1 MKIAL
6 GQLNVQSGNIAGNV
20 ESMKAMI
27 LEAKE
32 KQVDIIV
39 FPEMAVGGY
48 FLQDKW
54 TDSEFVAFCQHQNE
68 AIKALSDGIG
78 IIWGNVSQQY
88 GGQSF
93 IGHDGRPARFNS
105 AFFAYDQ
112 QWVSREN
119 SACGQYVKHLL
130 PDYRVFDDSRFFI
143 DGITLSMWTNEDI
156 CEPFDFEKDGVK
168 YKISLQVCEDLWDS
182 DYSMSPTQKAVE
194 YQSDLI
200 INISSSPWTRNKEF
214 SRSKQLVKHHER
226 FAGKVP
232 PFIYVNAV
240 GMQNN
245 GKTVVVFD
253 GNSTLYDRN
262 GLRVDGCN
270 DRFESECKVVD
281 TGDEIKDERITEN
294 KLLLALL
301 CGIKEF
307 DRQVFPFKPKWLI
320 GVSGGMDSSI
330 SAALL
335 TMALGSDRVIGVNMS
350 TKYNTEI
357 TKDNAK
363 TLCEK
368 LNIRYI
374 ASDIEAMVDSTL
386 ATMAAFGYHPPYE
399 SLTVENVQARLRGHC
414 LSSISS
420 IEKAIIINNANK
432 VETALGYCTLYGD
445 TIGALSP
452 LGDCTKMQLAQLA
465 REINDHFQKEIIPD
479 NLLPDIG
486 DGEISWQFAPSA
498 ELKDAQI
505 DPMKWGYHDWLIQ
518 KLTEYPGFKV
528 EKLLEDYLS
537 GEIFNTET
545 GRWMKFYGLDDPK
558 AFIDDLNWVLSNI
571 QNSVYKRIQ
580 MPPIIMVSRGSFG
593 QDYRESQVRFQFS
606 DKFNALKRQI
616 LMLNTKGD
624 SNVV

>member
-6 GQLNVQSGNIAGNV
+6 GQLNVQSGSIAGNIDA
-20 ESMKAMI
+20 MKAMI
-27 LEAKE
+27 FEAKE
-32 KQVDIIV
+32 KHADIIV
-39 FPEMAVGGY
+39 FPEMAVSGY

-54 TDSEFVAFCQHQNE
+54 TDSEFVAFCHAQNE
-68 AIKALSDGIG
+68 TIKALSDGIG
-78 IIWGNVSQQY
+78 IIWGNVSHMY

-93 IGHDGRPARFNS
+93 VGHDGRPARFNS

-112 QWVSREN
+112 QWVPRPN
-119 SACGQYVKHLL
+119 SAWGQYVKHLL

-143 DGITLSMWTNEDI
+143 DGNTLSMWTNEDI
-156 CEPFDFEKDGVK
+156 CEPFEFEKDGVS

-200 INISSSPWTRNKEF
+200 INISSSPWTRNKEY
-214 SRSKQLVKHHER
+214 SRSKQLAKHH
-226 FAGKVP
+226 AKYPGQIP
-232 PFIYVNAV
+232 PFVYVNAA

-253 GNSTLYDRN
+253 GNSILADRK
-262 GLRVDGCN
+262 GVRVDGCN
-270 DRFESECKVVD
+270 DRFESECKIVD
-281 TGDEIKDERITEN
+281 TDDQIKDESVTSN
-294 KLLLALL
+294 KLLLALI

-335 TMALGSDRVIGVNMS
+335 TMALGSERIIGVNMA
-350 TKYNTEI
+350 TQYNTDI
-357 TKDNAK
+357 TKNNAK
-363 TLCEK
+363 TLCEN
-368 LNIRYI
+368 LNIRYL
-374 ASDIEAMVDSTL
+374 ASDIEAMVESTL
-386 ATMAAFGYHPPYE
+386 NTMENFGYAQPYE
-399 SLTVENVQARLRGHC
+399 SLTVENIQARLRGHC
-414 LSSISS
+414 LSTISS

-445 TIGALSP
+445 TIGALAP
-452 LGDCTKMQLAQLA
+452 LGDCTKLQLAQLA
-465 REINDHFQKEIIPD
+465 REINEHFQKDIIAA
-479 NLLPDIG
+479 NLLPDVG
-486 DGEISWQFAPSA
+486 DGEILWQFAPSA

-528 EKLLEDYLS
+528 EKLMEDYLS
-537 GEIFNTET
+537 GDVFNTEA
-545 GRWMKFYGLDDPK
+545 GRWMVFYGLDDPK
-558 AFIDDLNWVLSNI
+558 SFIADLLWVLGNM

-593 QDYRESQVRFQFS
+593 QDFRESQVRFQYS
-606 DKFNALKRQI
+606 ERFNNLRDQI
-616 LMLNTKGD
+616 LKLPAK
-624 SNVV
+624 VI

>member
-6 GQLNVQSGNIAGNV
+6 GQFNVQSGNIEKNI

-27 LEAKE
+27 QQAKE
-32 KQVDIIV
+32 NNADIIV
-39 FPEMAVGGY
+39 FPEMALSGY

-54 TDSEFVAFCQHQNE
+54 TDSEFIAFCQRQNE
-68 AIKALSDGIG
+68 TIKALSDGIG
-78 IIWGNVSQQY
+78 IIWGNVSQMY
-88 GGQSF
+88 GGQTF
-93 IGHDGRPARFNS
+93 IGHDGRPSRFNS
-105 AFFAYDQ
+105 AFFAHEQ
-112 QWVSREN
+112 QWVSRPN
-119 SACGQYVKHLL
+119 SAWGQYVKHLL
-130 PDYRVFDDSRFFI
+130 PDYRVFDDTRFFI
-143 DGITLSMWTNEDI
+143 DGVTLSLWTNEDV
-156 CEPFDFEKDGVK
+156 CEPFEFEKDGQS
-168 YKISLQVCEDLWDS
+168 YKISLQVCEDLWDN
-182 DYSMSPTQKAVE
+182 DYDFSPTQKAIE

-200 INISSSPWTRNKEF
+200 INISSSPWTRNKEL
-214 SRSKQLVKHHER
+214 SRTKQLVKHHHT
-226 FAGKVP
+226 FAEKVP

-262 GLRVDGCN
+262 GVRVDGCN
-270 DRFESECKVVD
+270 DRFESECKIVD
-281 TGDEIKDERITEN
+281 TDDEIKDEQVSEN

-307 DRQVFPFKPKWLI
+307 DRQVFPFKPNWLI

-335 TMALGSDRVIGVNMS
+335 SMALGSERVIGVNMS

-363 TLCEK
+363 LLCER
-368 LNIRYI
+368 LAIRYL
-374 ASDIEAMVDSTL
+374 ASDIEAMVDATL
-386 ATMAAFGYHPPYE
+386 LTMKNFGYDEPYE
-399 SLTVENVQARLRGHC
+399 SLIVENVQARLRGHC
-414 LSSISS
+414 LSTMSS

-445 TIGALSP
+445 TIGALAP
-452 LGDCTKMQLAQLA
+452 LGDCTKLQLAQLG
-465 REINDHFQKEIIPD
+465 REINQYFKKEIIPE
-479 NLLPDIG
+479 NILPVID
-486 DGEISWQFAPSA
+486 DGQISWQFAPSA
-498 ELKDAQI
+498 ELKDKQI

-518 KLTEYPGFKV
+518 KLSEYPGFQV

-537 GEIFNTET
+537 GAIFDSEA
-545 GRWMKFYGLDDPK
+545 GKWMKTYGLDDPQ
-558 AFIDDLNWVLSNI
+558 AFIDDLQWVLNSI

-593 QDYRESQVRFQFS
+593 QDYRESQIRFEVS
-606 DKFNALKRQI
+606 EKFQELKNQI
-616 LMLNTKGD
+616 LATKNKGD
-624 SNVV
+624 

>member
-6 GQLNVQSGNIAGNV
+6 GQFNVQSGNIAGNI
-20 ESMKAMI
+20 EAIKAMI

-32 KQVDIIV
+32 KYADIIV
-39 FPEMAVGGY
+39 FPEMSVSGY

-54 TDSEFVAFCQHQNE
+54 TDSEFVAFCHSQNE
-68 AIKALSDGIG
+68 TIKALSDGIG
-78 IIWGNVSQQY
+78 IIWGNVSHMY
-88 GGQSF
+88 GGQTF
-93 IGHDGRPARFNS
+93 VGHDGRPARFNS

-112 QWVSREN
+112 QWVQRSN
-119 SACGQYVKHLL
+119 SAWGQYVKHLL
-130 PDYRVFDDSRFFI
+130 PDYRVFDDSRFFT
-143 DGITLSMWTNEDI
+143 DGNTLSQWTNEDV
-156 CEPFDFEKDGVK
+156 CEPFEFEKDGYH
-168 YKISLQVCEDLWDS
+168 YKISLQVCEDLWDG
-182 DYSMSPTQKAVE
+182 DYSFSPTQKAVE
-194 YQSDLI
+194 YESDLI

-214 SRSKQLVKHHER
+214 SRVRQLNKHHEK
-226 FAGKVP
+226 FNGKMP

-253 GNSTLYDRN
+253 GHSTLYDRS
-262 GLRVDGCN
+262 GARVDGCN
-270 DRFESECKVVD
+270 DRFESECKIVD
-281 TGDEIKDERITEN
+281 TQDEIKDETITDH

-335 TMALGSDRVIGVNMS
+335 TMALGSDRIIGVNMS

-363 TLCEK
+363 TLCEQ
-368 LNIRYI
+368 LNIRYL
-374 ASDIEAMVDSTL
+374 ASDIESMVESTL
-386 ATMAAFGYHPPYE
+386 KTMEDFGFAQPYE

-414 LSSISS
+414 LSTISS

-445 TIGALSP
+445 TIGALAP
-452 LGDCTKMQLAQLA
+452 LGDCTKLQLAQLA
-465 REINDHFQKEIIPD
+465 IEINDHFQKEIIPN
-479 NLLPDIG
+479 NLLPVVG
-486 DGEISWQFAPSA
+486 DGEIVWQFAPSA

-537 GEIFNTET
+537 KEIFKTEA

-558 AFIDDLNWVLSNI
+558 AFIDDLQWVLSNV
-571 QNSVYKRIQ
+571 QNAVYKRIQ
-580 MPPIIMVSRGSFG
+580 MPPIIMVSRGAFG
-593 QDYRESQVRFQFS
+593 ADYRESQVRFQYS
-606 DKFNALKRQI
+606 EKFNLLKGQI
-616 LMLNTKGD
+616 LKLPAKGD
-624 SNVV
+624 LNVI

>member
-6 GQLNVQSGNIAGNV
+6 GQLNVQSGNIAKNIA
-20 ESMKAMI
+20 SMKAMI

-32 KQVDIIV
+32 KNADIIV
-39 FPEMAVGGY
+39 FPEMAVSGY

-54 TDSEFVAFCQHQNE
+54 TDSEFVAFCQSQNE
-68 AIKALSDGIG
+68 TIKALSDGIG
-78 IIWGNVSQQY
+78 IIWGNVSQMY
-88 GGQSF
+88 GGQTF
-93 IGHDGRPARFNS
+93 IGRDGRPARFNS

-112 QWVSREN
+112 QWVSRPN
-119 SACGQYVKHLL
+119 SAWGQYVKHLL
-130 PDYRVFDDSRFFI
+130 PDYRVFDDTRFFV
-143 DGITLSMWTNEDI
+143 DGITLSQWTEEDV

-182 DYSMSPTQKAVE
+182 DYSFSPTKKAVE

-214 SRSKQLVKHHER
+214 SRSKQLVKHHGK

-232 PFIYVNAV
+232 PFVYVNAA

-253 GNSTLYDRN
+253 GNSTLVDRS
-262 GLRVDGCN
+262 GVRVDGCN
-270 DRFESECKVVD
+270 DRFESECKIVD
-281 TGDEIKDERITEN
+281 TRDEIKDELITEN

-330 SAALL
+330 STALL
-335 TMALGSDRVIGVNMS
+335 TIALGSNRLIGVNMA
-350 TKYNTEI
+350 TQYNTDI
-357 TKDNAK
+357 TKNNAK
-363 TLCEK
+363 ALCEH
-368 LNIRYI
+368 LNIRYL
-374 ASDIEAMVDSTL
+374 ATDIEAMVDSTL
-386 ATMAAFGYHPPYE
+386 LTMEAFGYSEPYE

-414 LSSISS
+414 LSTISS

-445 TIGALSP
+445 TIGALAP
-452 LGDCTKMQLAQLA
+452 LGDCTKLQLAQLA
-465 REINDHFQKEIIPD
+465 KEINEYFQKEVIAQ
-479 NLLPDIG
+479 NLLPIIG
-486 DGEISWQFAPSA
+486 DGEIAWQFAPSA

-528 EKLLEDYLS
+528 EKLMEDYLS
-537 GEIFNTET
+537 GDIFNTEA
-545 GRWMKFYGLDDPK
+545 GRWMKFYGLDDPQ
-558 AFIDDLNWVLSNI
+558 AFIDDLHWVLNSI

-593 QDYRESQVRFQFS
+593 QDYRESQVRFPYS
-606 DKFNALKRQI
+606 EKFNILRSQI
-616 LMLNTKGD
+616 LASKSKGD